1 MKIITRAGL
10 AEYKEQ
16 LKKEAKEY
24 EEKYHRVKNFSIM
37 NSFYNNIPSIYSG
50 AWLEDCDKRITE
62 WLEKKNYFWDVIWEK
77 NPDAEP
83 TTKPGLYI
91 YGPAGTGKTH
101 TLYALYRNQ
110 CLNNEYAKII
120 NTVELLRLFKKDF
133 KTEEDNFEMYLK
145 DEETTLYLDDLG
157 AERNTE
163 FVEET
168 LYHLINVRFE
178 NQRETYFTSNLSLK
192 ELAEKSGDRLAS
204 RIAGMCDVIK
214 LEGEDRRLRNV

>member
-24 EEKYHRVKNFSIM
+24 EEKHHRVRNFSIM
-37 NSFYNNIPSIYSG
+37 NSFTQNIPNRYLNS
-50 AWLEDCDKRITE
+50 WLEDCDPRITE
-62 WLEKKNYFWDVIWEK
+62 WLKNYEKQWEDWDGSDDK
-77 NPDAEP
+77 EP
-83 TTKPGLYI
+83 PPRHGLYI
-91 YGPAGTGKTH
+91 YGAAGVGKTYA
-101 TLYALYRNQ
+101 LYALYRNA

-120 NTVELLRLFKKDF
+120 NVVELLRLFKKDF

-145 DEETTLYLDDLG
+145 DEDTTLYLDDLG

-168 LYHLINVRFE
+168 LYHLINVRSE
-178 NQRETYFTSNLSLK
+178 NQLSTFFTSNLSLK

-214 LEGEDRRLRNV
+214 LEGEDRRLKK